1 MKRIFLLSTMI
12 ITSFGAMNVQSLSAA
27 PQQAETTITPAVG
40 SAAKKLV
47 SKINLAVALTGEQ
60 QFAVNNIA
68 IDYFNKVTAIN
79 NAKPA
84 NADAQIAAL
93 KQTRDQKIKAL
104 LTASQ
109 LKSWEASFKE

>member
-27 PQQAETTITPAVG
+27 PQQSETTISPAVG
-40 SAAKKLV
+40 ASAKKLV
-47 SKINLAVALTGEQ
+47 SKINQAVALSGEQ
-60 QFAVNNIA
+60 FSPVNNIC
-68 IDYFNKVTAIN
+68 IEYFNKVTAIN

-109 LKSWEASFKE
+109 LKSWDSFKE